1 MLAGF
6 SKALRDSF
14 KCPLE
19 LLRIPAGI
27 FRDSLGI
34 PAGFSQDF
42 DSLKRH
48 NASFIPPFPTI
59 KKNAEENDGMI
70 MTAQDPAGLDLMSL
84 FL

>member
-14 KCPLE
+14 TCPLE
-19 LLRIPAGI
+19 FLRIPAGI

-48 NASFIPPFPTI
+48 NASFIPPLPHY